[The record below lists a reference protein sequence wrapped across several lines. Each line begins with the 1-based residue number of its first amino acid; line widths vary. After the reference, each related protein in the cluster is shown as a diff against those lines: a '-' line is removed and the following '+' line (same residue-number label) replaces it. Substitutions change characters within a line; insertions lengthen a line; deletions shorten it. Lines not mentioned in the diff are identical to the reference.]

1 MVVSM
6 DKVYKIASQE
16 SGTSAAVKET
26 DWEKC
31 IVCQQITSEVLKCP
45 ADSKRSID
53 GAGYKTLTENLLAF
67 KKIDCLFS
75 NKFPWLME
83 GQDIEEVLRRNKA
96 KWHDSCTLLNNKTK
110 LKSELQNE

>member
-1 MVVSM
+1 M

-53 GAGYKTLTENLLAF
+53 GAGYKTLTENLLVQEDRLLVF
-67 KKIDCLFS
+67 KQVSLV
-75 NKFPWLME
+75 NGRP
-83 GQDIEEVLRRNKA
+83 R
-96 KWHDSCTLLNNKTK
+96 H
-110 LKSELQNE
+110 

>member
-1 MVVSM
+1 M

-53 GAGYKTLTENLLAF
+53 GAGYKSLTENLLAF

-75 NKFPWLME
+75 NKFPWCGGVPPHKGTTAVNTYFL
-83 GQDIEEVLRRNKA
+83 IIV
-96 KWHDSCTLLNNKTK
+96 TY
-110 LKSELQNE
+110 QNI